1 MPTKFFLSKEH
12 IKNTIIRF
20 GFIILVFVIIMFF
33 VMPYVFSSN
42 RLDVFSIY
50 YTIALLVGL
59 GYWLRRLIMPTAE
72 QLIVIIRTTC
82 VKIGFKQE
90 GVRLSFDDI
99 AFAEIKENYF
109 GRKRLHII
117 YNKEITY
124 KIRQPF
130 YHKMMFFFEFNK
142 SRWSQALSVEGLSV
156 EPEILVRSLNYH
168 LDQYNNRYLGFV
180 EQQKHSS

>member
-1 MPTKFFLSKEH
+1 MQTKFFLSKEH

-42 RLDVFSIY
+42 KLDVFSIY

-59 GYWLRRLIMPTAE
+59 GYWLRRLIMPTTE
-72 QLIVIIRTTC
+72 QPIVIIRTTC

-109 GRKRLHII
+109 GRKRLNFIF
-117 YNKEITY
+117 NKEITY
-124 KIRQPF
+124 KIKEPF
-130 YHKMMFFFEFNK
+130 YHKMMFFFEYNT
-142 SRWSQALSVEGLSV
+142 SRSSLKWNLGGLNV
-156 EPEILVRSLNYH
+156 EPEVLVQSINYH
-168 LDQYNNRYLGFV
+168 LEQY
-180 EQQKHSS
+180 KTKS